1 MKIGERIR
9 EAREK
14 KGIAQKELAAMIGKS
29 PTAMNNYEKYSKG
42 LDPDIIAKLVKIL
55 DVSPNYLFQD
65 FFDEEKYSYNEEE
78 NELVFDYRALDYS
91 GKCVVRNNLDAE
103 MARVND
109 QLLRERKISHPYFR
123 DLTSY
128 KDNNTLEASVQRLK
142 DTANN
147 QKADC
152 LVRMYDDS
160 MEPFYP
166 KGSRLL
172 VQNSSTISIHET
184 GVFIVGDQMII
195 RTKGKDCLKARNSAY
210 PDIPLSDSVI
220 ALGRVLGRYKP

>member
-78 NELVFDYRALDYS
+78 NE
-91 GKCVVRNNLDAE
+91 
-103 MARVND
+103 
-109 QLLRERKISHPYFR
+109 P
-123 DLTSY
+123 
-128 KDNNTLEASVQRLK
+128 
-142 DTANN
+142 
-147 QKADC
+147 
-152 LVRMYDDS
+152 
-160 MEPFYP
+160 PF
-166 KGSRLL
+166 
-172 VQNSSTISIHET
+172 
-184 GVFIVGDQMII
+184 
-195 RTKGKDCLKARNSAY
+195 
-210 PDIPLSDSVI
+210 
-220 ALGRVLGRYKP
+220 